1 MMLSLG
7 IFFSGGVRAEKSNLY
22 HPPSWCHQG
31 YVCLT
36 NAEARDTALY
46 IEDLEHEIE
55 DFKIERPKRFGWTL
69 GGGGSLSYTLDDLDS
84 GARFGIGPTIVWGFR
99 F

>member
-1 MMLSLG
+1 MMLSWV
-7 IFFSGGVRAEKSNLY
+7 IFFSGGVKAEENKY

-36 NAEARDTALY
+36 SAEARDTALY
-46 IEDLEHEIE
+46 IEDLEHEIA
-55 DFKIERPKRFGWTL
+55 DFKIKRQKRFGWTL
-69 GGGGSLSYTLDDLDS
+69 GVGGLYGYELDDLS
-84 GARFGIGPTIVWGFR
+84 SNYGLSAGASIVWGFR